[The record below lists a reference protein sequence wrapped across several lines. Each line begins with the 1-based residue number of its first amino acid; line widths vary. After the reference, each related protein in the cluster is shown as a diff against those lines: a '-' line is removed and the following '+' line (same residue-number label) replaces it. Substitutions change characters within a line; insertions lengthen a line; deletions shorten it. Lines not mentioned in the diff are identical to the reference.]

1 MSAKN
6 PTMTDAQP
14 QRPRILIV
22 DDDPSI
28 VDLLETFLQNE
39 YRVTVATHGEQAI
52 ELCRQ
57 QLPDLVL
64 LDVMMPGPDGYE
76 VCRRLKSDVATRD
89 VPIIFVTAR
98 AETEEE
104 IKGLEAGAVDFL
116 SKPVHRAIVLARV
129 KTHVM
134 LRQQAMKLRDMAMTD
149 ILTGVANRRSIE
161 ERLDSEWRRCRRNKV
176 PIAIVMID
184 IDHFKLYNDAYG
196 HQAGDNCLQHVA
208 AALKKVLRR
217 PGDLLGRYGG
227 EEFMCLLPET
237 SLEAAVERADE
248 LGRVVKGLNIVH
260 AHAASERVVTISRGV
275 SATVPTGETELADL
289 LEIADAMLYAAK
301 DKGRNCTVASP
312 LGPAADQGAPTRT

>member
-1 MSAKN
+1 
-6 PTMTDAQP
+6 MTDAQP
-14 QRPRILIV
+14 QRPRILVV

-28 VDLLETFLQNE
+28 VDLMEAFLERE
-39 YRVTVATHGEQAI
+39 YRVSVATNGEQAI

-64 LDVMMPGPDGYE
+64 LDVMMPGLDGYD
-76 VCRRLKSDVATRD
+76 VCRRLKSDVATRE

-104 IKGLEAGAVDFL
+104 IRGLEAGAVDFL

-129 KTHVM
+129 RTHVV
-134 LRQQAMKLRDMAMTD
+134 LRQQALKLRDMAMTD

-161 ERLDSEWRRCRRNKV
+161 ERLDNEWRRCRRNRV
-176 PIAIVMID
+176 PIAVVMID

-196 HQAGDNCLQHVA
+196 HQAGDNCLQHIA

-237 SLEAAVERADE
+237 ALEAAVERADE
-248 LGRVVKGLNIVH
+248 LGRVVTALNIVH

-275 SATVPTGETELADL
+275 SATVPTRETELADL
-289 LEIADAMLYAAK
+289 LEVADAMLYAAK
-301 DKGRNCTVASP
+301 ERGRNCTMACP
-312 LGPAADQGAPTRT
+312 LGPVAGQPEPPQG